1 MPFQAEMIALLGHRD
16 SPTDGVEDYCVLLDQ
31 ALQKQGRK
39 LELVRVPWQ
48 DLGWVQALRQ
58 LWHQSS
64 EWKGR
69 WVLAQYTAL
78 SWSRRGFPLNFLTVV
93 GALKLRGARVGIV
106 FHDPGPC
113 FPLLARGFVGHVR
126 SAIQRLV
133 MRMSYGWADKSI
145 LTVSLELADWLP
157 AAPAKASFIPVGAN
171 VPARREL
178 GYQEENQHGGPKTVA
193 IFGVTG
199 GGAVPGEVEDIAF
212 ALREA
217 AKQMPAIRL
226 VTLGRGSKE
235 AEAKLRQALGGT
247 PVELAALGILPA
259 EEVSRVLSA
268 ADAMLFVRAHLTTQ
282 RGSAI
287 AGIACELPLVA
298 YAGHWT
304 GPPVTEAGVLLVP
317 QGNREELAKALIHL
331 LVDDVLREELRKRNS
346 RAWQQH
352 FSWSAIAQRLVLTLA
367 GGSA

>member
-1 MPFQAEMIALLGHRD
+1 MIALLGYRD
-16 SPTDGVEDYCVLLDQ
+16 LPTDGVWDYCLLLGQ
-31 ALQKQGRK
+31 ALQKHGQE
-39 LELVRVPWQ
+39 LEQVLLAWR
-48 DLGWVQALRQ
+48 DLGWPRALGRLWRQ
-58 LWHQSS
+58 SE
-64 EWKGR
+64 EWKGQ
-69 WVLAQYTAL
+69 WVLVQYTAL
-78 SWSRRGFPLNFLTVV
+78 SWSRRGFPLNFLAVV

-106 FHDPGPC
+106 FHDPAP
-113 FPLLARGFVGHVR
+113 FPVRGWARRVR

-133 MRMSYGWADKSI
+133 MRISYGLAEKSI
-145 LTVSLELADWLP
+145 LTISLELADWLP

-199 GGAVPGEVEDIAF
+199 GGAVPSEIEDIAF

-217 AKQMPAIRL
+217 AKHVPAIRL

-298 YAGHWT
+298 YSGPWT

-317 QGNREELAKALIHL
+317 QGNREELARALTRL
-331 LVDDVLREELRKRNS
+331 LVDDVLREELRQRNLH
-346 RAWQQH
+346 AWQQH
-352 FSWSAIAQRLVLTLA
+352 FSWSAIAQRLVMALPVRLT
-367 GGSA
+367 